1 MPEGRRSAVSWI
13 SGGCWN
19 GPDEVGGPENLP
31 LRMIRLEVASALAQM
46 EEAGVNLEY
55 HADDLPTNSLEHAAL
70 TERAE
75 AITKELYWLREQL
88 TGLAQRAASG
98 PV

>member
-1 MPEGRRSAVSWI
+1 MSWI
-13 SGGCWN
+13 SGACWG

-75 AITKELYWLREQL
+75 AVTKELYWLREQL
-88 TGLAQRAASG
+88 TKLAEPNRSG
-98 PV
+98 GAT